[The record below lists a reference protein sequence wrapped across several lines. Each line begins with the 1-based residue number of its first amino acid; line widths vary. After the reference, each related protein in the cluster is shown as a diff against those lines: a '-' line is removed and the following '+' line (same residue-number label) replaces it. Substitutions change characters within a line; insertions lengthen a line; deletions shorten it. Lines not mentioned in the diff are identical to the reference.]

1 MKIIPAKAKNNLYNH
16 LRVNNFVMSADEE
29 MWAQTDNN

>member
-1 MKIIPAKAKNNLYNH
+1 MKIISAKAKNNLYNH
-16 LRVNNFVMSADEE
+16 LRVHYFAMSADEE